1 MIRADGAFVS
11 LEGKKGELIVETVG
25 VLASCYRM
33 LLKDGD
39 EEKANELFAEIG
51 REAVETAK
59 SKDVIELSR
68 EMESNDV
75 H

>member
-1 MIRADGAFVS
+1 MIKADGAFIS
-11 LEGKKGELIVETVG
+11 LEGRKADLIVETIG

-33 LLKDGD
+33 LLRDGD
-39 EEKANELFAEIG
+39 EEQANEMFAEIG

-68 EMESNDV
+68 EMESRDV